1 MLTMSE
7 ISLDRKISK
16 KCNETIVVSGSA
28 RSGTTILAKIIHSFK
43 DVELL
48 IEPPM
53 LFSMFATI
61 SSIDEKYWRLLYETY
76 LYEEFLINALSGRS
90 INCNYLDDSSIYKVK
105 SQELIEKRLNRS
117 LRKTEAENMVQK
129 CTIAYKMPDIVP
141 FLPKLQDYYPGTK
154 FIIMLREAPDV
165 FNSLLEKKWFSDKSL
180 NEENL
185 IWPSYFVNQKRV
197 PSWVN
202 INDREEWIEMDELH
216 RIAYYYI
223 RVSEPV
229 ERLSGSI
236 RVKYS
241 ELVKHPET
249 TVKRVAEKLTLV
261 WGEKTDE
268 IIRTIKRRRKD
279 VDRNIINKLKSPLR
293 EQVEYYSSIS

>member
-1 MLTMSE
+1 
-7 ISLDRKISK
+7 
-16 KCNETIVVSGSA
+16 
-28 RSGTTILAKIIHSFK
+28 
-43 DVELL
+43 
-48 IEPPM
+48 
-53 LFSMFATI
+53 
-61 SSIDEKYWRLLYETY
+61 
-76 LYEEFLINALSGRS
+76 
-90 INCNYLDDSSIYKVK
+90 
-105 SQELIEKRLNRS
+105 
-117 LRKTEAENMVQK
+117 
-129 CTIAYKMPDIVP
+129 MPDIVP